1 MSPSPATSVSDAFH
15 ALSSGGLL
23 DVPRGPTYFHT
34 NLSQIRM
41 MQRQQEL
48 EERRKREE
56 IIITWKKKNEVDRR
70 EAKIDDELKG
80 LMLSQLQ
87 SGIKK

>member
-1 MSPSPATSVSDAFH
+1 MLKLFHTGLSPSPATSASDAFH
-15 ALSSGGLL
+15 VSSGGLL

-56 IIITWKKKNEVDRR
+56 IIITWKKK
-70 EAKIDDELKG
+70 K
-80 LMLSQLQ
+80 
-87 SGIKK
+87 